1 MSSPVRRVRKLIAA
15 TAALGAVFALN
26 ACGGGDDGGS
36 AKGVD
41 LVSEGKLT
49 VCTHLPYKPF
59 QFRDDSG
66 EVVGFDVDMLD
77 LVAKDL
83 DVDME
88 VVDIAWEQIMSGAVF
103 ASKKCDIG
111 MGAMTITP
119 EREGALLISD
129 PYFDATQA
137 LLVPA
142 DSTVESLADL
152 DGKKLGVQTDT
163 TGQEYAEEQADANG
177 YEMVVF
183 DDSISEF
190 NAVKTGKVDAAI
202 NDNTVLT
209 DFAGQN
215 DDTAVAA
222 EFDTGEQYGFPAEKD
237 DENAQKLIDR
247 LNDVLADAKKSG
259 EYDKI
264 YKQWFGTAPGANSDG

>member
-15 TAALGAVFALN
+15 TAALGAVFVLS
-26 ACGGGDDGGS
+26 ACGGGDEGGS
-36 AKGVD
+36 AKGID

-83 DVDME
+83 DVEME
-88 VVDIAWEQIMSGAVF
+88 VVDIDWNPIVSGAVF
-103 ASKKCDIG
+103 TSGKCDVG
-111 MGAMTITP
+111 MGAMTITD
-119 EREGALLISD
+119 ERAGALLISD

-142 DSTVESLADL
+142 DESYEGLEDL
-152 DGKKLGVQTDT
+152 EGKKVGVQTDT
-163 TGQEYAEEQADANG
+163 TGKLYAEEHAEEHG

-183 DDSISEF
+183 DDSITEF

-202 NDNTVLT
+202 NDNIPLN
-209 DFAGQN
+209 DFADQN
-215 DDTAVAA
+215 DDTKVTA
-222 EFDTGEQYGFPAEKD
+222 EFDTGEQYGFPAKKD
-237 DENAQKLIDR
+237 DDNAQKLIDK
-247 LNDVLADAKKSG
+247 LNKAIADAKKNG

-264 YKQWFGTAPGANSDG
+264 YKKWFDRAPGANADG

>member
-1 MSSPVRRVRKLIAA
+1 MSSPVRRVRRLVAA
-15 TAALGAVFALN
+15 AAALSAVLTLS
-26 ACGGGDDGGS
+26 ACGGGDDGGT
-36 AKGVD
+36 AKGVE

-66 EVVGFDVDMLD
+66 EVVGFDVDILD
-77 LVAKDL
+77 LLAKDL
-83 DVDME
+83 DVDIE

-111 MGAMTITP
+111 MGAMTITDDR
-119 EREGALLISD
+119 ERDLLISD

-142 DSTVESLADL
+142 DSSVESLADL

-163 TGQEYAEEQADANG
+163 TGQVYAEEQADANG
-177 YEMVVF
+177 YEMIVF

-190 NAVKTGKVDAAI
+190 NGVKTGKVDAAI

-209 DFAGQN
+209 DFVEQN
-215 DDTAVAA
+215 DDTKVAA

-247 LNDVLADAKKSG
+247 LNDVLAKAKQDG

-264 YKQWFGTAPGANSDG
+264 YKEWFGTTPGANTDG

>member
-1 MSSPVRRVRKLIAA
+1 MSSPVRRVRRLAA
-15 TAALGAVFALN
+15 AAAALSAVFTLS
-26 ACGGGDDGGS
+26 ACGGDDEGGT
-36 AKGVD
+36 AKGIE

-49 VCTHLPYKPF
+49 VCTHLPYQPF

-77 LVAKDL
+77 LLAKDL

-111 MGAMTITP
+111 MGAMTITD
-119 EREGALLISD
+119 ERADALLISD

-142 DSTVESLADL
+142 DSSVESLADL

-163 TGQEYAEEQADANG
+163 TGQEYAEGEADANG
-177 YEMVVF
+177 YEMIVF

-190 NAVKTGKVDAAI
+190 NGVKTGKVDASI

-209 DFAGQN
+209 DFAKQN
-215 DDTAVAA
+215 DDVKVAA
-222 EFDTGEQYGFPAEKD
+222 EFDTGEQYGFPAEKGD
-237 DENAQKLIDR
+237 ANAEKLVDR
-247 LNDVLADAKKSG
+247 FNELLAKAKKDG

-264 YKQWFGTAPGANSDG
+264 YKEWFGTTPGANSDG